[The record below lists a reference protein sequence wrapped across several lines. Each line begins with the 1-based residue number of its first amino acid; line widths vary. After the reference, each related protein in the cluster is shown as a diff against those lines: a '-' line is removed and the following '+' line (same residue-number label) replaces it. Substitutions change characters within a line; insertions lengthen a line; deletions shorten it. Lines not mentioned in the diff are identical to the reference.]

1 MRERE
6 VMTDA
11 AVVLARVD
19 GMDVTESVKLFA
31 ESATVTFGNAEPMV
45 GRDAIETGIAA
56 FYSSIAGLRHRL
68 LNEWS
73 VGRDTIAE
81 TAVTYR
87 RHDGKQVT
95 IPAVTIWRVGDDGM
109 ITDYRIFTDQ
119 APVHAK

>member
-1 MRERE
+1 
-6 VMTDA
+6 MTDA
-11 AVVLARVD
+11 TVVLARVD

-45 GRDAIETGIAA
+45 GDAIETGIAA

-81 TAVTYR
+81 TAVNT
-87 RHDGKQVT
+87 GATTVNK
-95 IPAVTIWRVGDDGM
+95 
-109 ITDYRIFTDQ
+109 
-119 APVHAK
+119 